1 MLAELLGKYKS
12 VSDGDVI
19 PTVKLCMKLFVMCA
33 LDIVCISHIVYV
45 YDMCM
50 SIMSFQCMYFGCF
63 PVFFWWPQHL
73 KPAELCVLFFFLWD
87 CLDFRGGPEQF
98 DSGNCRK
105 FGKQDQNRRKGIG

>member
-1 MLAELLGKYKS
+1 MLAELLGKFKS

-50 SIMSFQCMYFGCF
+50 STMSSMY
-63 PVFFWWPQHL
+63 VFR
-73 KPAELCVLFFFLWD
+73 LFSCLFLVAT
-87 CLDFRGGPEQF
+87 
-98 DSGNCRK
+98 K
-105 FGKQDQNRRKGIG
+105 FETR